1 MQKMAEVAP
10 QHYNFLLK
18 TAEEIKTSPFKEEI
32 IAEFDGL
39 LKTAA
44 SYPRAGLGRVVD
56 KGLHAAGNL
65 MGSAP
70 VRGLAGVGAAVG
82 AAAVGGIAMALAGD
96 MYEAAKRGLTKTR
109 NYKAMMAANPNLRE
123 LPAKDVQK
131 AFSVLHRFNPEFS
144 NEPTVAGAWVKRQAM
159 FGEDGFANVQ
169 ELKGLIDTRKG
180 VADAKRLPNVPD
192 IKGLGGGRKGGKEG
206 KEKDGPAPGG
216 GGGNEQQLQAILQ
229 HLQSQDA
236 DAQDMFNNQQRFFQ
250 APGGGQRTIPNK

>member
-1 MQKMAEVAP
+1 MGHELMQKMAEVAP

-18 TAEEIKTSPFKEEI
+18 TAEEIKASPFKEEI
-32 IAEFDGL
+32 LAEFDGL
-39 LKTAA
+39 MKTALDWR
-44 SYPRAGLGRVVD
+44 SMG
-56 KGLHAAGNL
+56 
-65 MGSAP
+65 GSALK
-70 VRGLAGVGAAVG
+70 GMGAIGGAVG

-144 NEPTVAGAWVKRQAM
+144 SEPSVAGAWVKRQAV
-159 FGEDGFANVQ
+159 FGEDGLGSMQ

-180 VADAKRLPNVPD
+180 VADAKRLPNVPE

-206 KEKDGPAPGG
+206 KEKDGPGG